1 MGGLEPP
8 RPKSPAPQECLPK
21 RRKQRIY
28 NNLRVNHYSVVF
40 KIVAVPV
47 I

>member
-21 RRKQRIY
+21 LLKQRIY
-28 NNLRVNHYSVVF
+28 NYLHVKLCSIDL
-40 KIVAVPV
+40 KTIAVPV